1 MVDPAV
7 LNIKLQTYSW
17 ISRTLGKSDQP
28 NRLFRPK
35 IAAGTTLFDLFAKLA
50 ARHPEFRDKV
60 YNPATGVMNEQIL
73 VIINNRLVQ
82 ARNFRQTELH
92 DQDTITLSIVLAGG

>member
-1 MVDPAV
+1 MVEPAD

-17 ISRTLGKSDQP
+17 ISQTLGKSAET
-28 NRLFRPK
+28 NRLFRK
-35 IAAGTTLFDLFAKLA
+35 KVTAGTTLFDLFTKLSA
-50 ARHPEFRDKV
+50 LHPDFRDKV

-73 VIINNRLVQ
+73 VIVNNRLVQ